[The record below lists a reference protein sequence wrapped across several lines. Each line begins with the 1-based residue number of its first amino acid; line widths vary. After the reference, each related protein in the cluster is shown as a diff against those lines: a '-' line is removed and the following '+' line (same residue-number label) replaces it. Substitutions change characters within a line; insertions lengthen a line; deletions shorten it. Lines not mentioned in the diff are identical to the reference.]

1 MTETDVGQI
10 IHPIN
15 VMLVLPGDEMWGA
28 EQLRTDLATAGL
40 RLMAED
46 EFRASDLVA
55 ARKPAAIL
63 VFLSGQLERDTATC
77 RKWVDQ
83 QLAPVVVV
91 SVNFE
96 EAYVLAIFATGVEDV
111 VQRPIKSR
119 ELAARIRSILRR
131 TQPALLALEGGPA
144 SYKEGTAEEK
154 TTGPTRLPVISAPP
168 ENKPTLKSSRI
179 KSFLSGLHK
188 HFSIKCKVN

>member
-1 MTETDVGQI
+1 
-10 IHPIN
+10 
-15 VMLVLPGDEMWGA
+15 
-28 EQLRTDLATAGL
+28 
-40 RLMAED
+40 
-46 EFRASDLVA
+46 VA
-55 ARKPAAIL
+55 ARKPPPSRFSPANWSVTRHL
-63 VFLSGQLERDTATC
+63 PEM
-77 RKWVDQ
+77 VDHNWR
-83 QLAPVVVV
+83 LFVV

-96 EAYVLAIFATGVEDV
+96 KLRTAIFATGVEDV